1 MLPADG
7 RRTAGKRGSVL
18 RRRPGTD
25 CSADQGRVF
34 QGHVPTSSASQLP
47 RSSAA
52 FSALLWLCLLAL
64 AGSAAAQEPP
74 ASTQAPAAP
83 SATPPQ
89 SPAPPPPVKDKQD
102 EEAANAP
109 HPPPLNVE
117 YAQYGVAIAGEINL
131 NSGAA
136 CPEDEENPNNTPCII
151 GSGGGLTVR
160 AGYRS
165 PGPWYIGGA
174 YEFIKMDSGNLYRL
188 GIFQQLRLEMRYL
201 PDIGAYRVSPY
212 VTWGLGGVGYGN
224 EWGMETGGAL
234 LFVGGGV
241 EFEVS
246 RVALLGLNLVYRP
259 VLIAGWTDTAGQE
272 RDTALAQFIGF
283 DLVLEIR
290 TELERR

>member
-1 MLPADG
+1 MVGG
-7 RRTAGKRGSVL
+7 RRARARVFSAVA
-18 RRRPGTD
+18 PGTD
-25 CSADQGRVF
+25 CPPDQGRVF

-47 RSSAA
+47 RVSAA
-52 FSALLWLCLLAL
+52 FSALALLAV
-64 AGSAAAQEPP
+64 AGSSAAQEPP

-89 SPAPPPPVKDKQD
+89 EPVAPPPAKDKQD
-102 EEAANAP
+102 EGTDAP

-131 NSGAA
+131 DSGAA

-212 VTWGLGGVGYGN
+212 ITWGLGGVGYGN

-234 LFVGGGV
+234 LFLGGGV

-246 RVALLGLNLVYRP
+246 RIALLGLNLVYRP

>member
-1 MLPADG
+1 M
-7 RRTAGKRGSVL
+7 
-18 RRRPGTD
+18 
-25 CSADQGRVF
+25 
-34 QGHVPTSSASQLP
+34 PTSSASQLP

-89 SPAPPPPVKDKQD
+89 SPAPPPPVEDKQD
-102 EEAANAP
+102 EAANAP

-234 LFVGGGV
+234 VFVGGGV

>member
-1 MLPADG
+1 MLTEGGP
-7 RRTAGKRGSVL
+7 
-18 RRRPGTD
+18 
-25 CSADQGRVF
+25 
-34 QGHVPTSSASQLP
+34 
-47 RSSAA
+47 
-52 FSALLWLCLLAL
+52 
-64 AGSAAAQEPP
+64 AAAQDPP
-74 ASTQAPAAP
+74 GPTPLPAAP
-83 SATPPQ
+83 PAAPPEPTTPP
-89 SPAPPPPVKDKQD
+89 AVEPVEVKHDD
-102 EEAANAP
+102 LPDAP

-188 GIFQQLRLEMRYL
+188 GIFQQLRVEMRFM
-201 PDIGAYRVSPY
+201 PDIGAYRLAPY
-212 VTWGLGGVGYGN
+212 ITWGLGGVGYGN
-224 EWGMETGGAL
+224 EWGIETGGAL
-234 LFVGGGV
+234 IFGGAGV

-246 RVALLGLNLVYRP
+246 RIALLGFNFVYRP

-272 RDTALAQFIGF
+272 RDTAVAQFIGF